1 MFLRSQ
7 IRKKDGKEHTYWS
20 VVENKRLHDGRIL
33 QRQVLYLGEINDSQR
48 AAWRK
53 TLDAFVDGEDTPRQI
68 ALFPHDRPAPVDD
81 ASVVQIRLRDLT
93 LHRPRQW
100 GGCWLALE
108 LYQQLGL
115 HTFFAEHLPP
125 SRKGTAWD
133 RILQVLV
140 TYRLIAPGSEWH
152 LHRAWFQRTALA
164 DLLGGDFGLAEIHR
178 LYECLDH
185 VLPLKEQLFAHLRQ
199 RWSDLFG
206 AKYDIL
212 LYDLTST
219 YFEISVPENPDDKR
233 RHGYS
238 RDHRGDCPQVV
249 IALVITPEGYP
260 LAYEVLPGN
269 TTDKTTLK
277 DFLAKIETCYGKA
290 RRIWLMD
297 RGIPTEATLE
307 EMRTSDPPV
316 QYLVGTPK
324 GRLTALEADLLK
336 LPWSAVREGIQTKL
350 LTKDSEVYV
359 LAESLGRV
367 QKERAMRLR
376 KLRLLLARLREL
388 QQQAPRRDRLL
399 MALGAAKAQAGRLY
413 GVMKITVPAP
423 RQKTTPDTFHFRI
436 DRAKLRIVRRR
447 EGRYLLRSNLT
458 EKEPG
463 ELWNLYRQLVQVE
476 EAFKNL
482 KGDLAVRR
490 VFHQKMARIEAH
502 ILVASIAYTLH
513 VCLRQHC
520 RKVAGGLTPRAVLE
534 KFSALQMIDVH
545 LPCTDGRKVILSRY
559 TQPQKDL
566 QLLLHQL
573 GLQLPAQPPP
583 RISQA
588 DVVKTSA

>member
-7 IRKKDGKEHTYWS
+7 IRKKDGKTHTYWS
-20 VVENKRLHDGRIL
+20 VVENKRLHGGRII
-33 QRQVLYLGEINDSQR
+33 QRQVLYLGEVNDSQR
-48 AAWRK
+48 EAWRK
-53 TLDAFVDGEDTPRQI
+53 SLDAFVDGEETPRQI
-68 ALFPHDRPAPVDD
+68 ALFPHDRPAPADD
-81 ASVVQIRLRDLT
+81 ARVVQIRLRDLT

-115 HTFFAEHLPP
+115 DTFFAERLDP
-125 SRKGTAWD
+125 SRKGTRWE

-140 TYRLIAPGSEWH
+140 TYRLVSPGSEWR
-152 LHRAWFQRTALA
+152 LHRDWFERTALA
-164 DLLGGDFGLAEIHR
+164 DLLGGNFGLAEIHR

-185 VLPLKEQLFAHLRQ
+185 VLPLKEQLFAHLRE

-219 YFEISVPENPDDKR
+219 YFEIAVPEDPNDKR
-233 RHGYS
+233 KHGYS

-269 TTDKTTLK
+269 TADKATLRE
-277 DFLAKIETCYGKA
+277 FLAQIETRYGKA
-290 RRIWLMD
+290 RRLWLMD

-307 EMRTSDPPV
+307 EMRAGNPPV

-324 GRLTALEADLLK
+324 GRLSALEADLLK
-336 LPWSAVREGIQTKL
+336 LPWSEVREGIQTKL
-350 LTKDSEVYV
+350 LAKDGEVYI

-367 QKERAMRLR
+367 QKERAMRRR
-376 KLRLLLARLREL
+376 KLRRLLARLREL
-388 QQQAPRRDRLL
+388 QQKAPRRDQLL
-399 MALGAAKAQAGRLY
+399 MALGVAKAEAGRVY
-413 GVMKITVPAP
+413 SVMKITVPAA
-423 RQKTTPDTFHFRI
+423 RQKVSPDTFHFRI
-436 DRAKLRIVRRR
+436 DRPKLRAVRRR

-458 EKEPG
+458 DRDPG
-463 ELWNLYRQLVQVE
+463 ALWNLYMQLVQVE

-482 KGDLAVRR
+482 KGDLAVRP
-490 VFHQKMARIEAH
+490 VFHQKIERIEAH
-502 ILVASIAYTLH
+502 IFVAFIAYTLH
-513 VCLRQHC
+513 VCLRQRC
-520 RKVAGGLTPRAVLE
+520 RGLAAGLTPRAVLE
-534 KFSALQMIDVH
+534 KFSAIQMIDVH

-559 TQPQKDL
+559 TQPEKELQILLQK
-566 QLLLHQL
+566 L
-573 GLQLPAQPPP
+573 GLQLPPQPPP

-588 DVVKTSA
+588 DVV